1 MKSSRIGCS
10 YVRLDDAQH
19 CHPSEISCRC
29 NHLGRC
35 QQFSIHQS
43 IRDNLLGVI
52 IDSNVH
58 FDKHAGTIA
67 KACNYHIRVL
77 RHVQLTTEMAHT
89 VACSTV
95 GSRLNCCDTVMY
107 GALMMMVTSAYGTTS
122 PGLCAHAVVGQ
133 TLDLYSNHRTDY
145 QSISMSSVRTEQPR
159 QASVQ
164 VQWSDRRSTFTQI
177 TARTTSP

>member
-107 GALMMMVTSAYGTTS
+107 GALMMMVSSAYGTTS
-122 PGLCAHAVVGQ
+122 PGQCACAVVRQ
-133 TLDLYSNHRTDY
+133 TLDLFSNRCTDY
-145 QSISMSSVRTEQPR
+145 LSMSMSSARMERPH
-159 QASVQ
+159 QASVHM
-164 VQWSDRRSTFTQI
+164 QWLDRLSTFTQI
-177 TARTTSP
+177 AALTTSP